1 MDCAYNPIYTLL
13 SLQKRS
19 CMKYLGIL
27 LSTLLFSQ
35 QTFAVTC
42 YLTMVKGECWKSY
55 DLTVD
60 ISDADTGKAI
70 KTVLVPEGQAWIR
83 QEFDCKPGNTI
94 ALAAKF
100 SPVFWERDDDKTF
113 QGQRYWKL
121 PDVIKP
127 GETGWNVT
135 VCFPAQFA
143 DVPAPPAGNSHCHC
157 NFTNIP
163 KIVPPKLP

>member
-1 MDCAYNPIYTLL
+1 MKLSARTINILKNFSTINPSI
-13 SLQKRS
+13 
-19 CMKYLGIL
+19 
-27 LSTLLFSQ
+27 
-35 QTFAVTC
+35 
-42 YLTMVKGECWKSY
+42 
-55 DLTVD
+55 
-60 ISDADTGKAI
+60 
-70 KTVLVPEGQAWIR
+70 VL
-83 QEFDCKPGNTI
+83 KPGNTI

-100 SPVFWERDDDKTF
+100 SPVFWEGDDGKTF